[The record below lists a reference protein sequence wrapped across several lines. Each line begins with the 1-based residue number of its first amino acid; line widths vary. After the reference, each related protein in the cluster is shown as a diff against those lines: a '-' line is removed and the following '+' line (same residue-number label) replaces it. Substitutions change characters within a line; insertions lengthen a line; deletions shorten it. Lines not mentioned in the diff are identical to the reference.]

1 METDEED
8 TGEGGREKRRDTA
21 TTMIADGSC
30 TSALCERERE
40 RERRR
45 LEKAGVSLTLA
56 QCRRKRGFSGHDIL
70 ARN

>member
-1 METDEED
+1 
-8 TGEGGREKRRDTA
+8 
-21 TTMIADGSC
+21 MIADAPVQARC
-30 TSALCERERE
+30 ARERD

-45 LEKAGVSLTLA
+45 LEKAGVSLILT